1 MGMPMR
7 VVDGRSAS
15 TPTIGARMTRAFVG
29 PSGYRIIHPE
39 WSDTLFG
46 FRNTGGTR

>member
-7 VVDGRSAS
+7 AVDGHGAS
-15 TPTIGARMTRAFVG
+15 TPTIGACLTSAFVG
-29 PSGYRIIHPE
+29 PSAYRISHPE
-39 WSDTLFG
+39 WWDKLFG